1 MSQRSRSSRRMVDK
15 WSAKELYQI
24 YTPPNFLEGEE
35 KIIGD
40 TLSNDPN
47 KLIGRVI
54 EVSLADI
61 NNDYSKMHVKLEFQ
75 IVEVVGNKARTRFK
89 GHSFARDYLRFLV
102 RRRRTRIDSISSITT
117 KDGISF
123 RVTVTGFTAH
133 RSKTSKKDAIRRKM
147 LDVVAERAAE
157 LNSEEFIR
165 EATGGKLSSLVYF
178 QCKSIFPLKGVEIQ
192 KTKILKAITS

>member
-1 MSQRSRSSRRMVDK
+1 MSQRSRTSRRMVDK
-15 WSAKELYQI
+15 WSAKQLFQI
-24 YTPPNFLEGEE
+24 YTPPGFLEGEE
-35 KIIGD
+35 IIIGE
-40 TLSNDPN
+40 TIANDPN
-47 KLIGRVI
+47 KLKGRVI

-75 IVEVVGNKARTRFK
+75 IVEVVGTKAQTRFK

-102 RRRRTRIDSISSITT
+102 RRRRTRIDSISTVKT
-117 KDGISF
+117 KDGVPF

-147 LDVVAERAAE
+147 LDIVEERAGE
-157 LNSEEFIR
+157 LNSKDFIR

-178 QCKSIFPLKGVEIQ
+178 QCKSIYPLKGVEVQ
-192 KTKILKAITS
+192 KSRILKTISN

>member
-1 MSQRSRSSRRMVDK
+1 MVDK
-15 WSAKELYQI
+15 WSAKQLYQV
-24 YTPPNFLEGEE
+24 YTPPGFLEGDE
-35 KIIGD
+35 KIIGETIAD
-40 TLSNDPN
+40 DPE

-54 EVSLADI
+54 EVSLSDI

-75 IVEVVGNKARTRFK
+75 ITEVTGYKAQTRFK

-102 RRRRTRIDSISSITT
+102 RRRRTRIDSVSTVKT
-117 KDGISF
+117 KDGIPF
-123 RVTVTGFTAH
+123 RITVTGFTTN

-147 LDVVAERAAE
+147 LGVVEERAGE
-157 LNSEEFIR
+157 LNSEDFIR

-178 QCKSIFPLKGVEIQ
+178 QCKSIYPLKVVEIQ